1 MRQSNMRGSNFYGG
15 RQRNS
20 RKSVFGHE
28 GGNSN
33 YLDEIQENKSERSS
47 VNPYNDY
54 DDLEEPGDKIRLTST
69 I

>member
-1 MRQSNMRGSNFYGG
+1 MYGG

-20 RKSVFGHE
+20 RKSVFGHD
-28 GGNSN
+28 GSGSN

-47 VNPYNDY
+47 VNPENDD
-54 DDLEEPGDKIRLTST
+54 DDLETGDKIRLTST